1 MASKITAFSLAG
13 LILALP
19 ALGAASSV
27 AAAAGERV
35 SLPAGLEAYVA
46 ARVLEAEGRYREAMD
61 AYARALGEAP
71 EVGEVRRAY
80 ASMLLEIGMAE
91 RALAVLGAAEGLG
104 PEELQLRALA
114 LAQQAGRRPELA
126 AEAEAALRAA
136 LEAQPGEPSLLFALA
151 QVLQRKGDLREA
163 QEVVAALRADRPG
176 NPRLVETDADLLR
189 ATGRGDEAVELYRS
203 CSAAGPGAASCRDK
217 LVELLIELERP
228 GDAGEAML
236 GWLGDLELDALMR
249 AAVLLWEG
257 GRFERSLETVR
268 RVLARAPDAPRALAL
283 EAHLLAASGRHQE
296 AIARF
301 LELVKKSP
309 EDVDLMLALAWSLG
323 HSGDLDEAREWLDRS
338 WRVAGAQ
345 PASRQYLSC
354 VLTGARL
361 EILASKPGAARDW
374 LERLTDRSLAG
385 SDWVRLLAETYRRQ
399 QDWPGGIAAMVRV
412 APELEGRAQR
422 DAEAMEAE
430 FRLRV
435 DDPRAWRRLRPLL
448 DSPQLEDV
456 LSGLQVLQALERWQD
471 LAREGAA
478 ASARFPDSRDIL
490 FARGAALERLGEAA
504 AAEDVFLRLLEAD
517 PGDASAANYLGYM
530 WADRGENLDRAVEL
544 ISLAVGSEPDNVA
557 YLDSLGWVHFRLG
570 NLDEAERWLRRAV
583 ELDGSEADG
592 TMLCHLG
599 EVLLAKQQRDEGRRL
614 LQLGLGRGCED
625 PDRLRSLLDPAGD
638 GRD

>member
-1 MASKITAFSLAG
+1 MANKITAFSLAG

-19 ALGAASSV
+19 TLGTAGAV
-27 AAAAGERV
+27 TAAAEGRV

-46 ARVLEAEGRYREAMD
+46 ARVLEAEGRYREAID
-61 AYARALGEAP
+61 AYARALAEAP

-80 ASMLLEIGMAE
+80 ASMLLGIGMAD
-91 RALAVLGAAEGLG
+91 RTLTVLGADDDLG
-104 PEELQLRALA
+104 PEGLQLRALA
-114 LAQQAGRRPELA
+114 LAQEAGRRPELA

-136 LEAQPGEPSLLFALA
+136 LEAQPGDPSLLFALA

-163 QEVVAALRADRPG
+163 QEVVATLRAARPG

-189 ATGRGDEAVELYRS
+189 ATGRGDEAVELYRT

-217 LVELLIELERP
+217 LVELLVELDRP

-268 RVLARAPDAPRALAL
+268 RVLGRAPDAPRALAL
-283 EAHLLAASGRHQE
+283 EAHLLAAMGRHQE
-296 AIARF
+296 AAARF
-301 LELVKKSP
+301 RELLKKSP
-309 EDVDLMLALAWSLG
+309 DDVDLMLALAWSAG
-323 HSGDLDEAREWLDRS
+323 RSGDLDEGREWLERA
-338 WRVAGAQ
+338 WRLAGPQ
-345 PASRQYLSC
+345 SASRQFLSC

-361 EILASKPGAARDW
+361 ELVAERPAAARDW
-374 LERLTDRSLAG
+374 LERLPDRSLAG

-399 QDWPGGIAAMVRV
+399 QDWAGGIAAMVRV

-430 FRLRV
+430 FRLRG

-448 DSPQLEDV
+448 DSPELEDV

-478 ASARFPDSRDIL
+478 AGARFPDSRDIL
-490 FARGAALERLGEAA
+490 FARGAAHERLGEAA

-530 WADRGENLDRAVEL
+530 WADRGEKLDRALEL
-544 ISLAVGSEPDNVA
+544 ISLAVAREPDNVA

-583 ELDGSEADG
+583 ELDGSGADG

-599 EVLLAKQQRDEGRRL
+599 EVLLAKQERDEGRRL

-625 PDRLRSLLDPAGD
+625 PERLRSLLDPAGD
-638 GRD
+638 GGD